1 MRMTVLIGACLKA
14 ASTLQ
19 TMATYMRPRIG
30 VILFSLSTAIIMFVA
45 RYVPKDAGE

>member
-1 MRMTVLIGACLKA
+1 MKMTVLIGACLKA

-19 TMATYMRPRIG
+19 DMAAYVRPRVG
-30 VILFSLSTAIIMFVA
+30 VILFSLSAAIIMFVA